1 MYAHC
6 IDILVYIDIYL
17 YIVPLSQIKV
27 DIIVRL
33 MRLDNHRHDLK
44 KITQFFLFM

>member
-6 IDILVYIDIYL
+6 IDILVYIDI

-33 MRLDNHRHDLK
+33 IRLDNHRRDLK
-44 KITQFFLFM
+44 KITRFFLFM